1 MASQN
6 AVTLRRRLL
15 MCSAMAPALSMAPIP
30 AVANP
35 SGPSIIA
42 GHVMIGPGGNILM
55 VKQFSQRA
63 VINWQSFSIAGGET
77 TRFNLPSSTAA
88 VLNRVTGTQLSAL
101 LGNLYSNGQVY
112 LLNPNGI
119 VIGRNGRVRTGG
131 FIASTLDID
140 NQQFMQGGA
149 QALQGDSAAGVAVLG
164 TVKAT
169 SGDVLLVAAQ
179 VDNAGKLIAP
189 NGEAILAAG
198 SQVLYVPGDGDSNI
212 AIEAPSPAPANG
224 GAAVSNNGLIKAA
237 GVQLAAA
244 GSAYALAV
252 NNGGM
257 ISAASVQHVGGRVI
271 LSGGDGDVMTGG
283 TIDAAGGTVTLT
295 GGRVALTGHAAVN
308 VAAPNG
314 GGSVTLAASNA
325 IAVTAGATID
335 ANATANGNGGHISI
349 KAEKATQFAGTATAT
364 GGPQGGNG
372 GNAEISGG
380 TLSYTGSVDLR
391 APYGTTGTLLF
402 DPTNIDVVSGDAAAP
417 SDLTGGL
424 WGFTQDVN
432 QTQISVGAIESLLQ
446 SSNLELQASNSL
458 TFDAPTGSGSF
469 VTLSS
474 NTANTLTLTAP
485 TIAINASISLPNGK
499 LVFNWPDADVI
510 TFSTTAQ
517 SVSSA
522 ASATITAGTLQIAGN
537 YSSASLNG
545 AVTTGSL
552 EFTEPNFNAF
562 SVTINNAANAISAVS
577 LDPSGSNSAQS
588 MDIESS
594 SAMALSGNLGNYG
607 TATFVAG
614 GDLTLQSGFALTS
627 GATTTLASTG
637 GVLNNLAGS
646 NAYSSANGTLR
657 IYSSTNGTGTSGT
670 TYNANGIAN
679 GAPTESGVTYPQ
691 NPDTFDAVV
700 AYFATT
706 SSLPTLTITANSFSR
721 YYGQPDPTFTASYS
735 GGSGGGARE
744 LTTQPF
750 FRILQGSDI
759 NAGSYT
765 IQPYGAASAEDL
777 LAYVNG
783 TLIVNPAVL
792 TIAANPSS
800 MTYGGTLPTFSADI
814 SGFVNGD
821 SSSLVSGLTVGSNAT
836 AAPQAGSYTITPS
849 GAVVATPPGGV
860 EPNYTISYQT
870 NTLTVNKAPL
880 SVSAVAASANYGS
893 AVPNFQLNFSGFVDE
908 ADTVN
913 VAPEF
918 QAVTTAVQGSSVGN
932 YPITLVNANI
942 NNNYSVTYTGAN
954 FIIDP
959 VPLLITPDVSRLYGG
974 SLPSILPASDF
985 SGLVNGDTPSSLTTQ
1000 PTLTT
1005 IATIT
1010 SGVGHYG
1017 ITASGAADLNY
1028 GISYAPGTLAITP
1041 APLLITPNNE
1051 SLTYGST
1058 NPSFSGASY
1067 SGLLNGDTSSVVSG
1081 LTISTSAV
1089 IQAAIGVTPYLA
1101 SPVGTYQL
1109 TGSGASAANYTISY
1123 APGMLTITPAPLSIQ
1138 PSGTSTYG
1146 QSPTTGADVTYNA
1159 VGFVNGDTLASLTTQ
1174 PSYRTSATNTSA
1186 AGPESLLAYGAADP
1200 NYTITYQPGV
1210 LTVNPA
1216 TLTLAPD
1223 PINISY
1229 GLPGPQ
1235 TDTYTVSGLVNG
1247 DTLNTVF
1254 GSTMGISVNVPSVT
1268 GQPAGAYQMFVQ
1280 TPRSI
1285 DDNYLVN
1292 TPYVPLTVVPAG
1304 LVIATTSYIV
1314 TGNESTPTLTGT
1326 FYGLVNGDTP
1336 ASSGFGFKLATL
1348 PSAITGN
1355 STVFPIELT
1364 GSNPNYTVTYQ
1375 AGTVAY
1381 SSAVTTPIPTS
1392 TVNSSTNFVE
1402 TSLDTSSTSTRIG
1415 TVTTQIDNNIQTTA
1429 PSNTSVTLFYSPLGL
1444 TGPATQVEQ
1453 DVISAF
1459 LATTTDGDTPATEA
1473 LMQADLL
1480 NPNTRDLMLS
1490 DLLKFYTAELEI
1502 LIGEPQ
1508 SDWTTAQA
1516 GFVQQFENFLQQQRQ
1531 DAAEQAEADYQ
1542 AWTQQQEA
1550 QTAQQYGGQ
1559 GSPELTEASAVLST
1573 SPPVPPSTFLAE
1585 VQTGMMLSSDQAAD
1599 TIDIVANAPDFSQ
1612 SSTSTTPSTTQG
1624 STSAGTTATTVVR
1637 TAGQTTDVAAPLLPF
1652 GGINVL
1658 GLSKTTKQAAQETG
1672 KASEALKNS
1681 GTKVNVALKTRAPDI
1696 NIAENAEQITS
1707 DLNDAVKSGKLS
1719 ATSAQQALSIVSK
1732 AADGAELT
1740 ADDIAVVTKALSA
1753 ASKVMEAAGAVAG
1766 PAGIVV
1772 EIIAAVMQ
1780 TGAAAASYAEIGD
1793 YNTAFNTAVNAANQP
1808 VTVST
1813 LQGLSSTQLATSIAA
1828 MMSTSYSLAPQA
1840 DKPTWPL
1847 TDIENPTF

>member
-1 MASQN
+1 MIGINCTS
-6 AVTLRRRLL
+6 LRMRLAT
-15 MCSAMAPALSMAPIP
+15 CSALVPLMACAGVPAM
-30 AVANP
+30 ANP
-35 SGPSIIA
+35 SGASVFA
-42 GHVMIGPGGNILM
+42 GRAMIGPGGSNITIQ
-55 VKQFSQRA
+55 QFSQRA
-63 VINWQSFSIAGGET
+63 IINWKSFSIAGGET

-119 VIGRNGRVRTGG
+119 VIGPNGRVKTGG
-131 FIASTLDID
+131 FIASTLDIN

-149 QALQGDSAAGVAVLG
+149 QTLQGSSTAGVVVLG

-169 SGDVLLVAAQ
+169 RGDVLLVAAQ
-179 VDNAGKLIAP
+179 VDNEGKLIAP

-224 GAAVSNNGLIKAA
+224 AAVSNNGLIKAA
-237 GVQLAAA
+237 SVQLAAA

-257 ISAASVQHVGGRVI
+257 ISASSVQHVGGHVI
-271 LSGGDGDVMTGG
+271 LSGGDGDVVTSGV
-283 TIDAAGGTVTLT
+283 IAAAGGSVTLT
-295 GGRVALTGHAAVN
+295 GGRVALTNHAAVN
-308 VAAPNG
+308 VAAASG

-349 KAEKATQFAGTATAT
+349 KAGKATQFAGTATAT

-391 APYGTTGTLLF
+391 APNGTTGTLLF

-446 SSNLELQASNSL
+446 SGNLELQASNSL

-499 LVFNWPDADVI
+499 LVFNWPDADVV

-537 YSSASLNG
+537 YNSVSLNG
-545 AVTTGSL
+545 AVTTSSL
-552 EFTEPNFNAF
+552 QFTEPNFNAF
-562 SVTINNAANAISAVS
+562 RVTINNAANAISAVS

-594 SAMALSGNLGNYG
+594 SAMALSGNLSNYSS
-607 TATFVAG
+607 ATFVAG
-614 GDLTLQSGFALTS
+614 GDVTLQSGFALTS
-627 GATTTLASTG
+627 GTTTTLASTG

-657 IYSSTNGTGTSGT
+657 IYSSTNGTDASGT
-670 TYNANGIAN
+670 AYNANGIAN
-679 GAPTESGVTYPQ
+679 GVPTESGVTYPQ
-691 NPDTFDAVV
+691 NPDMFDSVV

-735 GGSGGGARE
+735 GGSGGGSRE
-744 LTTQPF
+744 LTTQPL

-792 TIAANPSS
+792 TIAANPAS

-821 SSSLVSGLTVGSNAT
+821 SSSLVSGLTVGSNAS

-870 NTLTVNKAPL
+870 NTLAVNKAPL

-893 AVPNFQLNFSGFVDE
+893 AIPNFQLNFSGFVDE
-908 ADTVN
+908 ADAVN

-918 QAVTTAVQGSSVGN
+918 QAVTTAVQGSSAGN

-954 FIIDP
+954 FTIDP
-959 VPLLITPDVSRLYGG
+959 VPLLITPNVSRLYGG
-974 SLPSILPASDF
+974 SLPSVLPASDF
-985 SGLVNGDTPSSLTTQ
+985 SGLVNGDTPSSLNVQ

-1005 IATIT
+1005 AAMIT
-1010 SGVGHYG
+1010 SGVGQYS

-1028 GISYAPGTLAITP
+1028 GISYAPGTLTITP
-1041 APLLITPNNE
+1041 ASLLITPNNE
-1051 SLTYGST
+1051 SRTYGS
-1058 NPSFSGASY
+1058 NNLNFSGASY

-1081 LTISTSAV
+1081 LTIGTDAK
-1089 IQAAIGVTPYLA
+1089 IQAGTLA
-1101 SPVGTYQL
+1101 SSVGTYQL
-1109 TGSGASAANYTISY
+1109 FGLGASAANYTISY
-1123 APGMLTITPAPLSIQ
+1123 APGILTITPASLSIQ
-1138 PSGTSTYG
+1138 PSGTSIYG
-1146 QSPTTGADVTYNA
+1146 QSPATNADVTYNA
-1159 VGFVNGDTLASLTTQ
+1159 VGFVNGDTLANLTMQ
-1174 PSYRTSATNTSA
+1174 PSYRTSATNTSGV
-1186 AGPESLLAYGAADP
+1186 GPESLLAYGAADP
-1200 NYTITYQPGV
+1200 NYAITYQPGV
-1210 LTVNPA
+1210 LTVEPA
-1216 TLTLAPD
+1216 TLTLAPI

-1254 GSTMGISVNVPSVT
+1254 GSTTGISVNVPSIT

-1348 PSAITGN
+1348 PSAVTDN

-1375 AGTVAY
+1375 AGTVTYAG
-1381 SSAVTTPIPTS
+1381 AVTTPIPTT
-1392 TVNSSTNFVE
+1392 TVNSSTNFVD
-1402 TSLDTSSTSTRIG
+1402 TSLDTSSTSTQIG
-1415 TVTTQIDNNIQTTA
+1415 TVTTQTDNNIQTTA
-1429 PSNTSVTLFYSPLGL
+1429 PLSTAVTLFYSPLGL
-1444 TGPATQVEQ
+1444 SGPATQVEQ
-1453 DVISAF
+1453 EIISAC
-1459 LATTTDGDTPATEA
+1459 LAASTWGDTPASEA
-1473 LMQADLL
+1473 QMESDLL
-1480 NPNTRDLMLS
+1480 DPNTRDQALS
-1490 DLLKFYTAELEI
+1490 DLLPFYTAELEA
-1502 LIGEPQ
+1502 LVGEPQ

-1516 GFVQQFENFLQQQRQ
+1516 DFVQQFENFMQQQRE
-1531 DAAEQAEADYQ
+1531 DSAEQAEADYQ

-1550 QTAQQYGGQ
+1550 QTAQTYGGQ
-1559 GSPELTEASAVLST
+1559 GSPELTEASAVLSA
-1573 SPPVPPSTFLAE
+1573 SPPVPPSTFLDE
-1585 VQTGMMLSSDQAAD
+1585 VQTGMVLSSDQAAD
-1599 TIDIVANAPDFSQ
+1599 TINILANVPDFSQ
-1612 SSTSTTPSTTQG
+1612 SSTSTTQG
-1624 STSAGTTATTVVR
+1624 STSTGTTVTTVVR
-1637 TAGQTTDVAAPLLPF
+1637 TAGQTTDVLALLPSF
-1652 GGINVL
+1652 TGNNVL
-1658 GLSKTTKQAAQETG
+1658 GLSKTSST
-1672 KASEALKNS
+1672 ASQSTSKSVGNS
-1681 GTKVNVALKTRAPDI
+1681 GQKIIVKMKTNSPAQDI
-1696 NIAENAEQITS
+1696 AQNAEQITS
-1707 DLNDAVKSGKLS
+1707 DLNEAVKSGKLS
-1719 ATSAQQALSIVSK
+1719 ASNAQEALSIVSK
-1732 AADGAELT
+1732 AADGAELS
-1740 ADDIAVVTKALSA
+1740 AEDIATVTKALSI
-1753 ASKVMEAAGAVAG
+1753 ASKVTAAAEATGAVAG

-1780 TGAAAASYAEIGD
+1780 TGAAAASYAQIGD
-1793 YNTAFNTAVNAANQP
+1793 YNAAFNSAVSAANQP

-1813 LQGLSSTQLATSIAA
+1813 LQGLNSTQLATSIAA
-1828 MMSTSYSLAPQA
+1828 MMSSSYSVAPQV
-1840 DKPTWPL
+1840 DKPTWSL